1 MIEGLDDLKREIA
14 SYVSGGVPVSLGHEL
29 MYECLTSKEGQE
41 ILILLV
47 PNFVSAIADERSL
60 GRLLMNKVPYEGSR
74 VDILYADQEGIQIP
88 PRMTAITHWS
98 FWHHDDGTLRVEAE
112 SMFDSMIVGMISTI
126 LLRELESCVDG
137 LTAAASLIG
146 EVDGSLET
154 GLLLYNKQNEF
165 AAKKLAPRADKAMWA
180 EGLPLDRSFFI
191 PDQEENGLF
200 LVEVS
205 PLEYDCYGPDDPPP
219 AEAGEDVKRMWGVRE
234 VVSAAFDPNFR
245 VLQFSHAV

>member
-1 MIEGLDDLKREIA
+1 MIEKLNDLKNEIA
-14 SYVSGGVPVSLGHEL
+14 SYVTGGIPMGLGHEL
-29 MYECLTSKEGQE
+29 LYECLTSKEGQE
-41 ILILLV
+41 CLILLV
-47 PNFVSAIADERSL
+47 PNFVATIADERSL
-60 GRLLMNKVPYEGSR
+60 GRLLMNKIPYD
-74 VDILYADQEGIQIP
+74 VDNTEMLYADQDGIQIP
-88 PRMTAITHWS
+88 PKMTAITHWS
-98 FWHHDDGTLRVEAE
+98 FWNHDDGTLRVEAE
-112 SMFDSMIVGMISTI
+112 NMFDSMIIGMVSTI

-154 GLLLYNKQNEF
+154 GLLLFNKKNEI

-205 PLEYDCYGPDDPPP
+205 SLEYDSYGPDDPPP
-219 AEAGEDVKRMWGVRE
+219 AEAGEDVKRMWGVSE

-245 VLQFSHAV
+245 VLQFSHGV